1 MHHTIKMTLKFDRI
15 NRINQKQHLL
25 NQRKLVNYN
34 NIIELLE
41 IYFK

>member
-15 NRINQKQHLL
+15 YQKQHLL